1 MCVGHTKSL
10 RSWLGRE
17 SWSYLH
23 QWQDS
28 LNNMWHFKKNL
39 RSYLEIHFI
48 TLASN
53 FALYY
58 FQITFSSFKLVI
70 WHSRL
75 SKLCLSLDFK
85 SIFLNKFNKK
95 FVLFCNMNM
104 ASWLAGRSTIDWRRR
119 REYKIDSITSVKT
132 SYIYTCN
139 MSLTCNYG
147 LFDNICSPSWVAE
160 SLRVPSHGGVIS
172 IGRKIVT
179 SKSQNLSTIFC
190 YIQFPNHFLNTMLK
204 ISSNFDWNIWVY
216 WIISENQTCDH
227 LCVKFRMRN
236 SAISKTF
243 DSWFISLFKIK
254 VTVKIRRYVF

>member
-1 MCVGHTKSL
+1 
-10 RSWLGRE
+10 
-17 SWSYLH
+17 
-23 QWQDS
+23 
-28 LNNMWHFKKNL
+28 MWHFEKKL

-48 TLASN
+48 TLTSN
-53 FALYY
+53 FTLYY

-75 SKLCLSLDFK
+75 SKLCLLLDFK

-172 IGRKIVT
+172 IGKN
-179 SKSQNLSTIFC
+179 S
-190 YIQFPNHFLNTMLK
+190 YIQIEK
-204 ISSNFDWNIWVY
+204 IIK
-216 WIISENQTCDH
+216 H
-227 LCVKFRMRN
+227 LLLYL
-236 SAISKTF
+236 ISKLIF
-243 DSWFISLFKIK
+243 
-254 VTVKIRRYVF
+254 

>member
-1 MCVGHTKSL
+1 MIVSDCRSFILWVIGKWSAILNFAKTHTKSL

-104 ASWLAGRSTIDWRRR
+104 VSCLAGRSTIDWRRR

-139 MSLTCNYG
+139 IV
-147 LFDNICSPSWVAE
+147 FD
-160 SLRVPSHGGVIS
+160 
-172 IGRKIVT
+172 
-179 SKSQNLSTIFC
+179 
-190 YIQFPNHFLNTMLK
+190 M
-204 ISSNFDWNIWVY
+204 
-216 WIISENQTCDH
+216 
-227 LCVKFRMRN
+227 
-236 SAISKTF
+236 
-243 DSWFISLFKIK
+243 
-254 VTVKIRRYVF
+254 

>member
-1 MCVGHTKSL
+1 
-10 RSWLGRE
+10 
-17 SWSYLH
+17 
-23 QWQDS
+23 
-28 LNNMWHFKKNL
+28 MWHFKKNL

-204 ISSNFDWNIWVY
+204 ISSNFDWNGQ
-216 WIISENQTCDH
+216 S
-227 LCVKFRMRN
+227 
-236 SAISKTF
+236 
-243 DSWFISLFKIK
+243 SWFKKKKNVKKLIYFVSSPTNDCSLREAHSHMEQSLADRHYS
-254 VTVKIRRYVF
+254 VVKINKNQNGFSNLHSQHTYALQNYWFLGGYVF